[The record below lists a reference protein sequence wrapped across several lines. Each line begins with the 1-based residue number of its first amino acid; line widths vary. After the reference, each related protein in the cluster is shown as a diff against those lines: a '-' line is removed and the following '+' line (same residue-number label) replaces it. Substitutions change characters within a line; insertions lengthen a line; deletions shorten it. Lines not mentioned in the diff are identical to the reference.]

1 MAALPASLRE
11 VPEYIS
17 PEEQAKLPPY
27 VTQLRHFLQI
37 SCAHKRLV
45 IHRAFLNHLTSVN
58 TTRAKSEP
66 FYADVNET
74 HFTPCKS
81 SAFSASSCSVHSP
94 QKPGQRR
101 CEGTHPNL
109 SRPSA
114 MRSKQ
119 ICIELA
125 RQITREIVHSA
136 SAFEQRPTWS
146 TPYIA
151 VGAITLLSLDLL
163 EMCAMRSSSS
173 KQKNKRCTRSE
184 SHGIEFLDTRRP
196 NKVIK
201 LHPDQSSNQHA
212 GIGAGPSDNQ
222 AEKVSGIQ
230 DSTTPKTLTDEEIG
244 QETEIR
250 RRELE
255 QGLAV
260 LQRLSR
266 WSPIAQRGVTLVKSL
281 LNQKDPLNTLITCEK
296 NRIESDLSGNRSP
309 LSPTITHSLTALTT
323 KIVSTQE
330 LKRNEEKEARSTAV
344 TRKSN
349 LSGQANKA
357 GT

>member
-1 MAALPASLRE
+1 
-11 VPEYIS
+11 
-17 PEEQAKLPPY
+17 
-27 VTQLRHFLQI
+27 
-37 SCAHKRLV
+37 
-45 IHRAFLNHLTSVN
+45 
-58 TTRAKSEP
+58 
-66 FYADVNET
+66 
-74 HFTPCKS
+74 
-81 SAFSASSCSVHSP
+81 
-94 QKPGQRR
+94 
-101 CEGTHPNL
+101 
-109 SRPSA
+109 
-114 MRSKQ
+114 
-119 ICIELA
+119 
-125 RQITREIVHSA
+125 
-136 SAFEQRPTWS
+136 
-146 TPYIA
+146 
-151 VGAITLLSLDLL
+151 
-163 EMCAMRSSSS
+163 MRSSSS